1 MAIVFVAVR
10 VLLGFFFMVVGATKL
25 TDRISPTLYA
35 EAVDE
40 FVKFADVFPLNDVG
54 VKLDPMDYQLVVGW
68 IELIGGLLLAFGN
81 KALQEISNIF
91 LSILMMGEL
100 YSFLILKEEP
110 FLCLPSA
117 CTLGLLLLLLYIWE
131 RDRKKQKTE

>member
-91 LSILMMGEL
+91 LSILMMGAIWFLLVLKKPL
-100 YSFLILKEEP
+100 YACIPASV
-110 FLCLPSA
+110 CLA
-117 CTLGLLLLLLYIWE
+117 ILLLLLYVWR
-131 RDRKKQKTE
+131 RDKEKQKEE